1 MIDVNANESCLQM
14 ATKSGKI
21 DAVKALMNDLVPSE
35 ILNFPITEK
44 ILPLSAYKC
53 NPTFIDDDGKSA
65 LEIAAETGNLD
76 IFDYLLDSKIPYH
89 NFDKYGNSCLHL
101 ASRKGYI
108 EVKSVS
114 AFGFFF
120 FYHNY
125 FFSFLFFSN
134 QNHRFVRR
142 FSTLKKIASS
152 KKSKQNS
159 AVLSE

>member
-1 MIDVNANESCLQM
+1 M

-21 DAVKALMNDLVPSE
+21 DAVKVLMNDLVPSE
-35 ILNFPITEK
+35 VLNFPIADK
-44 ILPLSAYKC
+44 NLPLSAYKC

-76 IFDYLLDSKIPYH
+76 IFDYLLDSKMPYH

-101 ASRKGYI
+101 ASQKGYI
-108 EVKSVS
+108 EVKI
-114 AFGFFF
+114 
-120 FYHNY
+120 NIC
-125 FFSFLFFSN
+125 FLFLSILFIIITIVNYYYLFFLN
-134 QNHRFVRR
+134 QNRRFVKR

-152 KKSKQNS
+152 KRSKQNS